1 MDRESYVLPGILI
14 VILIVILVLVVAF
27 SGDKTFNMGQVSF
40 QYPAGWSES
49 STTGNFSNTSL
60 YSEVTLTYDVID
72 SSGSTQTA
80 YIIVQMQ
87 QKAKGVLNL
96 PGTSSIIAN
105 NTNSSISS
113 VNVDNFTATQLG
125 SAGDNM
131 VQRVTL
137 VEYNDYYYVISMI
150 SPISGANQ
158 TIEAYNMILKTFRI
172 S

>member
-80 YIIVQMQ
+80 YIIVQIQ

-105 NTNSSISS
+105 NTRQFHPLMLTIS
-113 VNVDNFTATQLG
+113 
-125 SAGDNM
+125 
-131 VQRVTL
+131 QRLNWV
-137 VEYNDYYYVISMI
+137 VPVII
-150 SPISGANQ
+150 WYRGLLLWNI
-158 TIEAYNMILKTFRI
+158 TIIIMLYP
-172 S
+172 